1 MSYNIDTFKL
11 KKVRLTLPI
20 DIKFDKYV
28 DWLDEESV
36 IGNFDKGTWSINDNG
51 EGFEMQGKITK
62 AGLEV
67 TNVKVNGEGSGH
79 DYEDLL
85 KPLFVDYKGDLE
97 AVMIWEGGDS
107 ITSISI
113 VNGKVTEKEIE
124 L

>member
-20 DIKFDKYV
+20 DIKFDKYAN
-28 DWLDEESV
+28 WLEDGA
-36 IGNFDKGTWSINDNG
+36 IANLAKGTWSVNDNA
-51 EGFEMQGKITK
+51 EGFEMHGRITK

-67 TNVKVNGEGSGH
+67 TDVKVDGEGSGH

-85 KPLFVDYKGDLE
+85 KPLFIDYKGDLE

-107 ITSISI
+107 INSISI
-113 VNGKVTEKEIE
+113 VNGKVTEKKIE